1 VSKKPDLSF
10 THIRS
15 SEGTRARLV
24 SRGPRRATAIRY
36 GLNNRIFSDL
46 FHTLLGASWAR
57 LILLVAG
64 FLLVA
69 NLLFAFAFFIDPL
82 SVANVHGGGGL
93 EAYSFSSLV
102 DDFFFSVQ
110 TMATVGYGRM
120 WPSDTYGN
128 IVASFEAFFGL
139 ISFAMASALLFT
151 RLARPTAKVL
161 FSKVAVMTVRNGRP
175 CLMFRLAN
183 ARGNQIIEGR
193 ISVTLL
199 RREVTLEGEVIRPF
213 IDLPL
218 MRDHTPVLALTWSVI
233 HYIDEQSPFYK
244 ATAETLRDREIELVV
259 SFTGVDETY
268 SQQVYARH
276 SYILDEIRWK
286 EKLADIISR
295 DDEGRLVVDYRK
307 FHLTQPHEASAS
319 LIG

>member
-1 VSKKPDLSF
+1 MSSNKKPDMSF
-10 THIRS
+10 TQIRS
-15 SEGTRARLV
+15 PEGTRNRLV

-36 GLNNRIFSDL
+36 GLSKHVFSDL

-57 LILLVAG
+57 LLLLIAG
-64 FLLVA
+64 FLIVA
-69 NLLFAFAFFIDPL
+69 NLIFAFAFFIDPRA
-82 SVANVHGGGGL
+82 VANRSVDGPL
-93 EAYSFSSLV
+93 VYSFSSLL

-128 IVASFEAFFGL
+128 FVASFEAFFGL

-161 FSKVAVMTVRNGRP
+161 FSKVAVITIRNGRP

-183 ARGNQIIEGR
+183 ARGNQIIEGK
-193 ISVTLL
+193 INVTLL

-213 IDLPL
+213 IDIPL
-218 MRDHTPVLALTWSVI
+218 ARDHTPILAITWSVI
-233 HYIDEQSPFYK
+233 HYIDEKSPFYQ
-244 ATAETLRDREIELVV
+244 ATADSLRDREIELVV

-276 SYILDEIRWK
+276 SYVLEEIRWR
-286 EKLADIISR
+286 EKLADIIMR
-295 DDEGRLVVDYRK
+295 DDQGRIVVDYRK
-307 FHLTQPHEASAS
+307 FHLTHPVDEAAPV
-319 LIG
+319 